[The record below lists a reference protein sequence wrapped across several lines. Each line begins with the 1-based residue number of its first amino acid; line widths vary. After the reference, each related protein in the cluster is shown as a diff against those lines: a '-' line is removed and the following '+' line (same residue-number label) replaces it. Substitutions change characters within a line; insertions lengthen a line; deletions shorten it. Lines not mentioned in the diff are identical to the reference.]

1 MRMRAIAHFET
12 FACPHI
18 TLHHALSRF
27 ITTRC
32 YTRRVP
38 TDTPRFT
45 AAPLPDFYVTPNRKA
60 LHEHLVTQADLDG
73 RVLTTTVALG
83 EELGLTTSVVQ
94 HTLGYLVQIGLA
106 TYVPGG
112 RSRLA
117 VITLTPSEEVA

>member
-1 MRMRAIAHFET
+1 
-12 FACPHI
+12 
-18 TLHHALSRF
+18 
-27 ITTRC
+27 
-32 YTRRVP
+32 VP
-38 TDTPRFT
+38 IDTPTFV

-60 LHEHLVTQADLDG
+60 LHEHLVRRADSEG

-117 VITLTPSEEVA
+117 VITLASQEEVA